1 MSAPVNTPDS
11 ETPPAGPPSD
21 GTVAPPPWTR
31 LDAAVLAV
39 VLGVAAALV
48 WPELF
53 RGWYP
58 WDDGAMAQAADR
70 VRHGQLPHRD
80 FDDPWTGGWSF
91 MQAWIF
97 QVFGTS
103 LRMLR
108 IPIFVAWLASLACGF
123 RLARRF
129 ATPPVAGVATLAW
142 GVWSLY
148 AWHYPLLNWYYAPLA
163 LFALWGVTRFV
174 ESGRRRHLVF
184 AGVMV
189 GIAITF
195 KITGFFLLAA
205 LLLWCAMHVAC
216 VGRQTPTPE
225 RRAGYAVLVTG
236 AGAVFVLLVARLV
249 LGLPAEVHGS
259 ALFLLALPS
268 AACVAWL
275 GWSARAAG
283 VPAGAG
289 ARALVALLVPLAAG
303 MAVPLVPFA
312 AAYVAN
318 GAVGDLMVGVF
329 VRPAVRLSMISSPPP
344 GRVALAGMMLAPF
357 VLVFGVRYIQPARGH
372 AIAAFAVI
380 LGALA
385 GGLAQHDQFTAWSTG
400 LMVRSLP
407 VMLPLVALWGSWR
420 REEEPGP
427 YGSVVFLLVT
437 CAATSQL
444 LQVPWASLPYSLY
457 ATPIAVLA
465 LVALLAHRNV
475 AASPAVLFAGAF
487 LMVAGFRHPATSAEK
502 PDPERWALL
511 ALPRGGVWVSPQ
523 DSAIFHNVARL
534 MAQRPAGPI
543 HVIGDAPEFAFLLDR
558 RNVSRTIYDALAD
571 STAKD
576 AGLVLSTL
584 ARTRVQTVLVLNQWG
599 LNDSVATRQV
609 RALRREFPESRPLGR
624 LVFDGRTFS
633 RFVDVRWRS
642 DSTR

>member
-1 MSAPVNTPDS
+1 MSALVNTPGID
-11 ETPPAGPPSD
+11 PPRSAQAPAAP
-21 GTVAPPPWTR
+21 VAPPPWTR
-31 LDAAVLAV
+31 ADAAVLAV
-39 VLGVAAALV
+39 VLGISAALV

-58 WDDGAMAQAADR
+58 WDDGAMGQVADR
-70 VRHGQLPHRD
+70 VLHGQLPHRD

-163 LFALWGVTRFV
+163 LFASWGVIRFV
-174 ESGRRRHLVF
+174 ESGRRRHLVL

-195 KITGFFLLAA
+195 KITGLYLLAA
-205 LLLWCAMHVAC
+205 FLLWCAMHVAYA
-216 VGRQTPTPE
+216 GRHAST
-225 RRAGYAVLVTG
+225 RGRSAGYAVLATG
-236 AGAVFVLLVARLV
+236 AGAVFVLLVVRLV
-249 LGLPAEVHGS
+249 LGLPAEIHGS
-259 ALFLLALPS
+259 ALFLFALPS

-289 ARALVALLVPLAAG
+289 VRALVALLAPLAAG

-312 AAYVAN
+312 AAYVAT
-318 GAVGDLMVGVF
+318 GAVGDLVVGVF
-329 VRPAVRLSMISSPPP
+329 VRPAARLSMIWSPPP
-344 GRVALAGMMLAPF
+344 GRMAMAGMMLAPF
-357 VLVFGVRYIQPARGH
+357 MLVLGVRYIRPARGH
-372 AIAAFAVI
+372 AMAAVAVI

-385 GGLAQHDQFTAWSTG
+385 GGLAQHDQFTAWSVG
-400 LMVRSLP
+400 VMVRSLP

-444 LQVPWASLPYSLY
+444 LQVPWSSLPYSLY
-457 ATPIAVLA
+457 AAPIAVLA
-465 LVALLAHRNV
+465 LVALLAHRNA
-475 AASPAVLFAGAF
+475 AASPAVLFAGVF
-487 LMVAGFRHPATSAEK
+487 LVVAGLGHPATSAEK
-502 PDPERWALL
+502 PDPERWARL
-511 ALPRGGVWVSPQ
+511 ALPRGGLLVSAQ
-523 DSAIFHNVARL
+523 DSAMFQDVARL

-543 HVIGDAPEFAFLLDR
+543 HVIGDAPEFAFLSARLP
-558 RNVSRTIYDALAD
+558 VSRVIYDVLAD

-576 AGLVLSTL
+576 ERLVLPLL
-584 ARTRVQTVLVLNQWG
+584 ARAGVQTVLVLNQFG
-599 LNDSVATRQV
+599 RNDSLTTRQA
-609 RALRREFPESRPLGR
+609 RALRREFPESRQLGR
-624 LVFDGRTFS
+624 LEFDGKAFH
-633 RFVDVRWRS
+633 RFVDVRWRG
-642 DSTR
+642 DSAR